1 MNEHYFLISD
11 PVKIAYI
18 IRINIL
24 IYEQIKPIIL
34 INFTPLRSEFYPHCK
49 SIRNTKNNIYL
60 TRTRRFFTIYILEM
74 MPPRRSSNVQLR

>member
-1 MNEHYFLISD
+1 VNEHYFLISD

-24 IYEQIKPIIL
+24 IYEKIKPIIL

-49 SIRNTKNNIYL
+49 LIRNTKIIFISPEHDVFYNIY
-60 TRTRRFFTIYILEM
+60 IY
-74 MPPRRSSNVQLR
+74 